1 MKDIKECVE
10 TLFFHI
16 RQILAL
22 GEIVLLYAEDL
33 SVYVRRRH
41 RFHPADHT
49 KLNDI
54 SALTLVIPGI
64 FGFRVH
70 IIYEY
75 YYIINT
81 SLSLI
86 SI

>member
-1 MKDIKECVE
+1 
-10 TLFFHI
+10 
-16 RQILAL
+16 
-22 GEIVLLYAEDL
+22 
-33 SVYVRRRH
+33 
-41 RFHPADHT
+41 
-49 KLNDI
+49 
-54 SALTLVIPGI
+54 LTLVIPGI

-86 SI
+86 SM